1 MKFALNGGLILGTAD
16 GANIEIADAIGAH
29 NMFTFGADVEEV
41 EAIRAELRAGQAAGK
56 APPPLDD
63 ASWARIYEVRA
74 GGPSRP
80 QWEGQGAFRAH
91 EGRAGGPSEVE
102 GVCAGRRLAGKGWG
116 PFRHP
121 PVIAHC

>member
-56 APPPLDD
+56 APPPLD
-63 ASWARIYEVRA
+63 ARLQEVLDLLQQVRSSSRR
-74 GGPSRP
+74 GGGE
-80 QWEGQGAFRAH
+80 W
-91 EGRAGGPSEVE
+91 
-102 GVCAGRRLAGKGWG
+102 LA
-116 PFRHP
+116 
-121 PVIAHC
+121 